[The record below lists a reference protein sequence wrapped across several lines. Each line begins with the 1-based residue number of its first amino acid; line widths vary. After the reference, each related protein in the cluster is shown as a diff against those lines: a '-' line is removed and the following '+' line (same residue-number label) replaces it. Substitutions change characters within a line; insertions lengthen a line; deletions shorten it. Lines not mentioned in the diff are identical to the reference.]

1 MAMLM
6 ARVEKLLWAPA
17 LAIAV
22 ATATA
27 QTRPDFSGRWTAVPD
42 SPAPAG
48 PTAQPSA
55 AGIVTVAS
63 IASMGSGLGADI
75 TITQN
80 PSAITI
86 ERAQFSQYDMQP
98 PIKFVYALDGSDSR
112 NAVNMGRGPQ
122 ESVGKAVWQDAAL
135 VITTTYRFVNPGDG
149 KPMTTEVRQ
158 VFTLD
163 GSATLV
169 VAVTR
174 SAAPG
179 GQPTTTRQTYK
190 KS

>member
-1 MAMLM
+1 
-6 ARVEKLLWAPA
+6 
-17 LAIAV
+17 
-22 ATATA
+22 
-27 QTRPDFSGRWTAVPD
+27 
-42 SPAPAG
+42 
-48 PTAQPSA
+48 
-55 AGIVTVAS
+55 
-63 IASMGSGLGADI
+63 MGSGLGPDI

-98 PIKFVYALDGSDSR
+98 PMKFVYALDGSESR
-112 NAVNMGRGPQ
+112 NAVNMGRGLQ
-122 ESVGKAVWQDAAL
+122 ESVAKAVWQDATL
-135 VITTTYRFVNPGDG
+135 VITTTYHVANPLDG

-158 VFTLD
+158 VFTLE
-163 GSATLV
+163 GSGTLV
-169 VAVTR
+169 VAATR